1 MKTFYNLKT
10 FTFSCSRM
18 STLLSQHQN
27 RKVLFVIV
35 QTSRRVKALSMCTCA
50 CVCASIGCRL
60 ICAFYI
66 GCVKTSMKILKLGE
80 YEWKINQFQSKNAK
94 VDIEK
99 FDDQTLSND
108 LNIKPLK
115 LNFPFCFHMIER
127 ISYCVDIFLKI
138 DIVYILTRTFTI
150 SATRVLYC

>member
-10 FTFSCSRM
+10 FTFTCSRM

-35 QTSRRVKALSMCTCA
+35 QTSHRAKALSMCTCA
-50 CVCASIGCRL
+50 CVCATIGCRL

-66 GCVKTSMKILKLGE
+66 GCVKTSMKILELGE

-99 FDDQTLSND
+99 IDY
-108 LNIKPLK
+108 
-115 LNFPFCFHMIER
+115 HMHT
-127 ISYCVDIFLKI
+127 
-138 DIVYILTRTFTI
+138 DIVKWFEYKTIKTKLLTAWRTIFKYISSLMF
-150 SATRVLYC
+150 